1 MKQWFK
7 NEKHK
12 EIVNSDNEIT
22 FTLTFIEIF
31 ESLISSDKS
40 LFNKN
45 VNFKKEKLNAKTQY
59 NFMNY
64 INDDD

>member
-7 NEKHK
+7 SEKFWK
-12 EIVNSDNEIT
+12 ILNFDNEIT
-22 FTLTFIEIF
+22 FILTFIEIF
-31 ESLISSDKS
+31 KNSISIDKL

-45 VNFKKEKLNAKTQY
+45 VNFKKEKLNAKIHY
-59 NFMNY
+59 YFLNY